1 MIKLFVQGDDSMKF
15 RPSRAIFYLVLV
27 LMISA
32 MAGGLFGSQVRA
44 TAKGEED
51 WDTAVKHFSTVLGL
65 VEDNYAGDVDS
76 DKAVY
81 GAIDGMLRTLDPH
94 SKFFDPKA
102 FNSLREDQRGK
113 YYGLGITVT
122 VRFGKVTVVSPPFAG
137 SPAEKVGL
145 RVSDVISQVNGES
158 TNGMD
163 LNEVV
168 SKLKGPRGTTVKIKV
183 LRPGVDEPIEMN
195 PIRDEIAKFT
205 INNVYMLRPHVGYI
219 KLESF
224 AETTGQELRDSLKK
238 LRDESRKTDGKD
250 LEGLVFDLRNN
261 PGGLL
266 QEAIEVCETF
276 LQKGQLIVETRGR
289 TRGSNKQYASQK
301 LNSDNTFPLVVLIN
315 PQSASA
321 SEIVSGALQDH
332 DRALIVG
339 QTSFGKGLVQSVYPL
354 SKNAGLAL
362 TTQKWYTP
370 SGRLIQRDYSQIS
383 QFDYYNHRETAPP
396 KKDDIHKSDIGR
408 LVYGGGGITPDY
420 VVEEPKINDFQT
432 NLAAKYGV
440 YTFVRDYLAKSPQ
453 IDQSSFQV
461 TDAMMDQ
468 FKQHITKRG
477 IEFTDKDIADN
488 RDYLKRAIKYEIYY
502 NRFGVA
508 DASRVLLEGD
518 PQLTKA
524 LDLIPEAKDLAS
536 KARRQVADKR

>member
-1 MIKLFVQGDDSMKF
+1 MRF
-15 RPSRAIFYLVLV
+15 RPSRAIFFLVLV

-32 MAGGLFGSQVRA
+32 ILGGVFGGQVRA
-44 TAKGEED
+44 TTKGEED
-51 WDTAVKHFSTVLGL
+51 ADTAVKHFTTILGL
-65 VEDNYAGDVDS
+65 VEDNYASDVDS

-102 FNSLREDQRGK
+102 FTSLREDQRGK

-145 RVSDVISQVNGES
+145 RVGDVISQVNGDS
-158 TNGMD
+158 TTGMD

-168 SKLKGPRGTTVKIKV
+168 SKLKGPRGTSVKIKV

-195 PIRDEIAKFT
+195 PLRDEIAKYT
-205 INNVYMLRPHVGYI
+205 INTVFMLRPHVGYV

-224 AETTGQELRDSLKK
+224 AETTGQELRDALKK
-238 LRDESRKTDGKD
+238 LREESKKSDGKD
-250 LEGLVFDLRNN
+250 LEGVVFDLRGN

-276 LQKGQLIVETRGR
+276 LQKGQLIVETKGR
-289 TRGSNKQYASQK
+289 TRGSNKPYASQK

-315 PQSASA
+315 PSSASA
-321 SEIVSGALQDH
+321 SEIVAGALQDH

-383 QFDYYNHRETAPP
+383 QFDYYNHRETTPP
-396 KKDDIHKSDIGR
+396 KKDDIKHSDIGR
-408 LVYGGGGITPDY
+408 VVYGGGGITPDY

-440 YTFVRDYLAKSPQ
+440 YTFVRDFLAKNPT
-453 IDQSSFQV
+453 IDSSSFQIS
-461 TDAMMDQ
+461 DAMIEQ

-477 IEFTDKDIADN
+477 IQFSEKDFTDN
-488 RDYLKRAIKYEIYY
+488 RDYIKRAIKYEIYY

-518 PQLTKA
+518 PQLNKA
-524 LDLIPEAKDLAS
+524 LDLMPEAKDLAG
-536 KARRQVADKR
+536 KARRGQVAEKR

>member
-1 MIKLFVQGDDSMKF
+1 MRF
-15 RPSRAIFYLVLV
+15 RPSRAIFCLVLM

-32 MAGGLFGSQVRA
+32 VLGGVLGGQVRA
-44 TAKGEED
+44 TTKGED
-51 WDTAVKHFSTVLGL
+51 DVDAAVKHFSTLLGL
-65 VEDNYAGDVDS
+65 VEENFATEVDS

-81 GAIDGMLRTLDPH
+81 GAIDDMLRTLDPH

-102 FNSLREDQRGK
+102 FSSLREDQRGK

-122 VRFGKVTVVSPPFAG
+122 TRFGKVTVVSPPFAG

-145 RVSDVISQVNGES
+145 RVGDVISQVNGEP
-158 TNGMD
+158 TAGMD

-168 SKLKGPRGTTVKIKV
+168 SKLKGPRGTSVKIKV
-183 LRPGVDEPIEMN
+183 IRPGVDEPIEMN

-205 INNVYMLRPHVGYI
+205 INTAFMVRPRIGYI
-219 KLESF
+219 KLDSF
-224 AETTGQELRDSLKK
+224 AETTGQELRDALRK
-238 LRDESRKTDGKD
+238 LRDELKKSDVKNMD
-250 LEGLVFDLRNN
+250 GLVFDLRNN

-289 TRGSNKQYASQK
+289 TRGSNRPYASQK
-301 LNSDNTFPLVVLIN
+301 LNTENLFPLVVLIN

-321 SEIVSGALQDH
+321 SEIVAGALQDH

-383 QFDYYNHRETAPP
+383 QFDYYNHRETTPA
-396 KKDDIHKSDIGR
+396 KHDDIKHSDIGR

-420 VVEEPKINDFQT
+420 LVEEPKSNNFQT
-432 NLAAKYGV
+432 LMVSRFAF
-440 YTFVRDYLAKSPQ
+440 YTFVRDFLAKHPPVEL
-453 IDQSSFQV
+453 SFQAS
-461 TDAMMDQ
+461 DALLGEFQ
-468 FKQHITKRG
+468 QHLTKRG
-477 IEFTDKDIADN
+477 IQFAEKDFQDN
-488 RDYLKRAIKYEIYY
+488 KDYLKRLIRYEVVY
-502 NRFGVA
+502 NRFGVSEA
-508 DASRVLLEGD
+508 ARVLLDGD
-518 PQLTKA
+518 PQVLKA
-524 LDLIPEAKDLAS
+524 IDLIPEAKDLAS
-536 KARRQVADKR
+536 KARRQIAERK

>member
-1 MIKLFVQGDDSMKF
+1 MKF

-27 LMISA
+27 LTLSA
-32 MAGGLFGSQVRA
+32 MAGGLFGGQVRA

-51 WDTAVKHFSTVLGL
+51 WDTAVKHFSTILGI
-65 VEDNYAGDVDS
+65 VEENYATDVDP

-122 VRFGKVTVVSPPFAG
+122 TRFGKVTVVSPPFVG

-145 RVSDVISQVNGES
+145 RVGDVISSINGDP
-158 TNGMD
+158 TQGID
-163 LNEVV
+163 INEAV
-168 SKLKGPRGTTVKIKV
+168 SKLKGPRGTTVKIIV
-183 LRPGVDEPIEMN
+183 NRPGVEEPMELN
-195 PIRDEIAKFT
+195 PIRDEIAKYT
-205 INNVYMLRPHVGYI
+205 INNAFMIRPRIGYI

-224 AETTGQELRDSLKK
+224 AETTGQELRDALKK
-238 LRDESRKTDGKD
+238 LREELKKTDAKD
-250 LEGLVFDLRNN
+250 LDGLVFDLRNN

-276 LQKGQLIVETRGR
+276 LQKNQLIVETKGR
-289 TRGSNKQYASQK
+289 TRGSNRPYASQK
-301 LNSDNTFPLVVLIN
+301 LNNENTFPLVVLIN
-315 PQSASA
+315 PSSASA
-321 SEIVSGALQDH
+321 SEIVAGALQDH

-383 QFDYYNHRETAPP
+383 QFDYYNHRETAPA
-396 KKDDIHKSDIGR
+396 KKDDIKHSDLGR
-408 LVYGGGGITPDY
+408 IVYGGGGITPDY
-420 VVEEPKINDFQT
+420 VVEEPKVNDFQD
-432 NLAAKYGV
+432 LMARRFAI
-440 YTFVRDYLAKSPQ
+440 YTFVRDFLAKNPPV
-453 IDQSSFQV
+453 DASSFQIS
-461 TDAMMDQ
+461 DAMIEQ

-477 IEFTDKDIADN
+477 IQFTEKDFQDN
-488 RDYLKRAIKYEIYY
+488 RDYIKRAMKYEIYY

-518 PQLTKA
+518 PQLNKA
-524 LDLIPEAKDLAS
+524 LELIPDAKDLAS
-536 KARRQVADKR
+536 RARRQVA

>member
-1 MIKLFVQGDDSMKF
+1 MTF

-27 LMISA
+27 LTLSA
-32 MAGGLFGSQVRA
+32 ILGGTFGGQVRA
-44 TAKGEED
+44 TTKGEED
-51 WDTAVKHFSTVLGL
+51 ADAAMKHFSTILSL
-65 VEDNYAGDVDS
+65 VEENYADDVDS

-122 VRFGKVTVVSPPFAG
+122 TRFGKVTVVSPPFVG

-145 RVSDVISQVNGES
+145 RVGDVISQVNGES
-158 TNGMD
+158 TSGMD

-168 SKLKGPRGTTVKIKV
+168 SKLKGPRGTSVKIKV
-183 LRPGVDEPIEMN
+183 IRPGVDEPIEMN
-195 PIRDEIAKFT
+195 PIRDEIAKYT
-205 INNVYMLRPHVGYI
+205 INTAFMIRNRVGYI
-219 KLESF
+219 KLDSF
-224 AETTGQELRDSLKK
+224 AETTGQELRDALKK
-238 LRDESRKTDGKD
+238 LRDEVRKTDAKD
-250 LEGLVFDLRNN
+250 LDGLVFDLRRN

-276 LQKGQLIVETRGR
+276 LQKGQIVVETRGR
-289 TRGSNKQYASQK
+289 TRGSARTYQSQK
-301 LNSDNTFPLVVLIN
+301 VNGDNTFPLVVLID

-339 QTSFGKGLVQSVYPL
+339 ETSFGKGLVQSVYPL

-383 QFDYYNHRETAPP
+383 QFDYYNHRDTGPA
-396 KKDDIHKSDIGR
+396 KKDDIKHSDLGR
-408 LVYGGGGITPDY
+408 IVYGGGGITPDY
-420 VVEEPKINDFQT
+420 VVEEPKVNEFQT
-432 NLAAKYGV
+432 MLAAKYAV
-440 YTFVRDYLAKSPQ
+440 YTFVRDFLAKNPS
-453 IDQSSFQV
+453 IDTSFQV
-461 TDAMMDQ
+461 SDALIDQ
-468 FKQHITKRG
+468 FKQHMTKRG
-477 IEFTDKDIADN
+477 IEFAEKDFQDN
-488 RDYLKRAIKYEIYY
+488 RNYIKRSIKYEVFY
-502 NRFGVA
+502 NRFGVS
-508 DASRVLLEGD
+508 DAGRVLLEDD
-518 PQLTKA
+518 PQVLKA
-524 LDLIPEAKDLAS
+524 LDLIPEAKDLAAR
-536 KARRQVADKR
+536 ARRQVADRR